1 MIDLTVKTLD
11 SRNHNFSLE
20 DNVTVRQFKEQ
31 IAESVAVPA
40 DSQRLIYCGRV
51 LQDEKKL
58 VDYDVHGKVIHL
70 VQRAPP
76 QSSHRGNSTG
86 LGQDQGQSHGQGQ
99 GQVGNSHRQPFFRHA
114 RGQVHFPGIDG
125 NAMYL
130 GAMSFPGDAEG
141 QANPRGQPCTRETV
155 LFSVAQKMLG
165 QAGSTMR
172 QLDQLSSQSNT
183 NQNSASTSSQE
194 PQQEQRLEQEQS
206 QEERQDQH
214 QEPELELEQEQEP
227 EQELE
232 PDNEFEHD
240 HDEGS
245 FEIEG
250 GTTGGGGLAQAASAA
265 INAALSAAGLST
277 AALSSL
283 TLLGGQSDGSNPT
296 VIHAHI
302 QRNNAELGEST
313 TASNSNDISQS
324 EHSQS
329 VEPQQPTSS
338 QPQGQED
345 VQQQQQQS
353 TPADSPNV
361 HSERRQHSEIA
372 GSPRNQLIRLISA
385 ISHSH
390 DRLRP
395 YLQRYQS
402 ILASNF
408 SERTAEENREV
419 QRIAD
424 GVSESL
430 HYLAHAAHAL
440 SDVIVDVSQPPPA
453 NIRYRPLLV
462 QHSALLQAGIP
473 IQVEAHISLH
483 GRNQNMNNNNENGTT
498 PTPSADGAPASVDS
512 GENGASTNETEGNQN
527 TLQQS
532 ETTNRQEQQQQ
543 QPQPPQQ
550 QQQQQQQHQQ
560 QQQQQ
565 QTFGTMFNVPHNVEV
580 LMEMGPEVGGS
591 EQAQQS
597 LRNRNNNNNGNPGGI
612 NAGIFPWGVSP
623 PPEFMRS
630 LMQAVVGQMAR
641 GVATA
646 TTVNAATPPTGESA
660 SNADGTSTTVPPA
673 TVEGSNSNPAQ
684 STQARGNTGTHPTTS
699 TQTRSTP
706 RPHVF
711 HSNTHQFGLG
721 MRQGR
726 SFDPLL
732 PCNSH
737 HVRRNLP
744 TAARPNATAGQR
756 QQANQTLA
764 ATSQSQNAPWSA
776 SVNTTTPTRETSSTD
791 TRNATP
797 APQSQTNSMLLGNLL
812 TRFFSGA
819 GGQSGQIQ
827 TGPGGWMQLFTE
839 EIPNVQGLLA
849 NSSNQAGSGM
859 TLMDLLENTPGL
871 GVSTNIGIIGPL
883 RTDRAPQGEDLLFEL
898 VVTLV
903 QNITLEGWEAL
914 RTGHWEPLAGV
925 RRPVREFFQNFF
937 GSTSLSGSEERVV
950 DRLIIELQPTLNQ
963 LLIED
968 TNARDGPEMRVDI
981 PATIESLL
989 RRHFLNILRLLFEND
1004 VDDTRFAQGLMASIK
1019 TLQTEACSVL
1029 QYSFRGRQ
1037 LRIETVTQRVI
1048 TRLTEGV
1055 EPSIRQW
1062 IVNSCVLHV
1071 CSYLAR
1077 MTQLPDNEVV
1087 PLLVLRNTPGPIP
1100 TPAPVVQQRTVP
1112 PTQPEP
1118 EPMETDPVEERVEA
1132 ESLGAE
1138 GDETFPGHE
1147 AVPSDWVPIIAR
1159 DGIRQ
1164 RRQLQVQMQSQGM
1177 AGSGVGGFSDAYL
1190 GGMPSKRRK
1199 LIEQQKPRI
1208 LLSPTPNHSVVSIS
1222 MERLVRD
1229 SVVRA
1234 GIEEVDGA
1242 AAAVA
1247 TDAGV
1252 RRAFGQ
1258 AIRGCLHQHPQ
1269 RQTTPDF
1276 PDPLRFPNAT
1286 KYFAK
1291 HDETTE
1297 K

>member
-20 DNVTVRQFKEQ
+20 DHVTVRQFKEQ

-76 QSSHRGNSTG
+76 QPSHRGNSTAH
-86 LGQDQGQSHGQGQ
+86 GQDQGQGQGQ
-99 GQVGNSHRQPFFRHA
+99 GQGSNSHRQPFFRHA

-141 QANPRGQPCTRETV
+141 QGNARGQPCTSETV
-155 LFSVAQKMLG
+155 LYSVAQKMLG
-165 QAGSTMR
+165 QANSTMR
-172 QLDQLSSQSNT
+172 QLDQLSSQSNS

-194 PQQEQRLEQEQS
+194 PEQDQRLGQEES
-206 QEERQDQH
+206 QEERQGQH
-214 QEPELELEQEQEP
+214 QEPEVELEQEHEQEQEP
-227 EQELE
+227 E

-240 HDEGS
+240 HDDSS
-245 FEIEG
+245 FEIGG
-250 GTTGGGGLAQAASAA
+250 GTNGGGGLAQAASAA

-302 QRNNAELGEST
+302 QRNNTEPGVSA

-324 EHSQS
+324 EQSQS
-329 VEPQQPTSS
+329 MEPQQPTSS

-345 VQQQQQQS
+345 VQQQQQN
-353 TPADSPNV
+353 TPTDASNV
-361 HSERRQHSEIA
+361 NSERRRHSESA
-372 GSPRNQLIRLISA
+372 GRPRNQLIRLISA
-385 ISHSH
+385 ITNSH

-402 ILASNF
+402 ILSSNF
-408 SERTAEENREV
+408 SERTREENREV

-424 GVSESL
+424 GVSQSL

-453 NIRYRPLLV
+453 NIRHRPLLV

-498 PTPSADGAPASVDS
+498 PTPAADGAPAGTDA
-512 GENGASTNETEGNQN
+512 GGNGGPTNETEGTQN
-527 TLQQS
+527 TQQQS
-532 ETTNRQEQQQQ
+532 ETANRQEQQQEQ
-543 QPQPPQQ
+543 PQQ
-550 QQQQQQQHQQ
+550 QQQQQPQQHQQ
-560 QQQQQ
+560 P
-565 QTFGTMFNVPHNVEV
+565 TF
-580 LMEMGPEVGGS
+580 
-591 EQAQQS
+591 
-597 LRNRNNNNNGNPGGI
+597 GGI

-660 SNADGTSTTVPPA
+660 SNGDGTSTTVPPA

-721 MRQGR
+721 LRHGR

-737 HVRRNLP
+737 HVRRNLAA
-744 TAARPNATAGQR
+744 AARPNATAGQR
-756 QQANQTLA
+756 QQTNQTSA
-764 ATSQSQNAPWSA
+764 ATSQSQSAPWST
-776 SVNTTTPTRETSSTD
+776 SVNTSTPTRETSSTD
-791 TRNATP
+791 AGNATP
-797 APQSQTNSMLLGNLL
+797 APPLQANNMLLGNLL
-812 TRFFSGA
+812 TRLFSGA
-819 GGQSGQIQ
+819 GGQTGQIQ
-827 TGPGGWMQLFTE
+827 TGPGGWMQLFTG
-839 EIPNVQGLLA
+839 EIPDVQGLLA

-883 RTDRAPQGEDLLFEL
+883 RMDRASQGEDLLFEL

-937 GSTSLSGSEERVV
+937 GSTSLAGSEERVV
-950 DRLIIELQPTLNQ
+950 DRLITELQPTLNQ
-963 LLIED
+963 LLVED

-1004 VDDTRFAQGLMASIK
+1004 IDDTRFAQGLMASIK
-1019 TLQTEACSVL
+1019 TLQTEASSVL

-1037 LRIETVTQRVI
+1037 LRIETVAQRVI

-1071 CSYLAR
+1071 CSYLAH

-1100 TPAPVVQQRTVP
+1100 TPAPLVQQRTVP

-1132 ESLGAE
+1132 ESLATE
-1138 GDETFPGHE
+1138 GSETFPGHE
-1147 AVPSDWVPIIAR
+1147 AVPPDWVPIIAR

-1208 LLSPTPNHSVVSIS
+1208 LLSPTPNHSAVSIS

-1269 RQTTPDF
+1269 RPTAPDF